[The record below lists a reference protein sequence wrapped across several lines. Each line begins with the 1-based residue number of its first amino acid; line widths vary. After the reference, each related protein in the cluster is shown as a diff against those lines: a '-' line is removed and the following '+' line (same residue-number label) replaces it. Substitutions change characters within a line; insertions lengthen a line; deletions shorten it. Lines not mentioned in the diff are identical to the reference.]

1 MKILLLSILSVCVLQ
16 NHAQQR
22 CSLSEKWQTDTTLQT
37 PESVLFYKKG
47 KFLFVSNINGKSGD
61 KDGNGSIAKVALD
74 GTILNADWIT
84 GLNAPK
90 GLGVYKNLL
99 YVTDLT
105 EIVVIDI
112 AKSMIIKKITIDSA
126 KFLNDLT
133 VDAEG
138 TVYVSD
144 SRTGKVHSI
153 KNDVITTYI
162 EKLQGPNG
170 LLITNEGLY
179 VLDRGSL
186 LLYKD
191 GKQIAKVADGMDAS
205 TDGIEQVNPNEF
217 VVSCWSGVV
226 YYIFSSGAKQV
237 ILDTRTEKINSADI
251 GYNAKEKV
259 IYIPTFYKNKVV
271 AYELKWMQTNFNAN
285 YNNK

>member
-1 MKILLLSILSVCVLQ
+1 MKILLPLILSVCVLQ
-16 NHAQQR
+16 IHAQQR

-74 GTILNADWIT
+74 GTILCADWIT

-99 YVTDLT
+99 YVTDLI

-112 AKSMIIKKITIDSA
+112 TKSMIIKKIAIDSA

-179 VLDRGSL
+179 ILDRGSL

-191 GKQIAKVADGMDAS
+191 GKQIAKIADGMDAS

-226 YYIFSSGAKQV
+226 YYIFSNGAKQV